1 MQVHLTSLIVG
12 LAITMILWWVIT
24 RSRPLWRELR
34 STLGERRLSPKETRL
49 TDEERDLRRSLLRR
63 AQGMHL
69 ASPLFALD
77 EILEEPL
84 LVAPPARIEPDGPVA
99 PEDVVT
105 MTVPYMPAWPE
116 FAAVYG
122 APTLTLERA
131 LAGGVQVVLIGQ
143 PGIGKTVALA
153 HLATLAA
160 NRSESLGSLRDHVPL
175 LLHVAQLQLPVSERQ
190 DLLARIIEATT
201 AETSLLDVGRAA
213 KFITSSFRN
222 GRVLLLLDGYDELT
236 DQGQRAVAEFL
247 GGLVRAYPHTRIV
260 MTGAPEYL
268 DGLIGLGF
276 VPLSVMPWNR
286 RRQSHFI
293 DRWLEAWSSS
303 ANKGGITLPGHAA
316 IDPLVVAAWLDQ
328 NNENASALE
337 LTLKLWAACAG
348 DGLGPNHSEA
358 IAAHVRRLVPASTPP
373 AALESLAMQV
383 MLTAQPVFD
392 PRKAREWVEEF
403 ELPDEAPD
411 ATLPEG
417 SSRTMAAASPA
428 TGGEPDTQGRKPDP
442 STPGLLGKL
451 AATGLL
457 VSFPGSRMRFVHPV
471 IGSFLAG
478 RGLRV
483 YRAGETLVN
492 QPDWIGKLMTMRYFA
507 ANADAGPLV
516 ASMLHWS
523 RLPMHR
529 PALTAGRW
537 LREAPHDAFWRSR
550 LLAALAEVVQRPG
563 VPLALRGQAVAA
575 LAASGD
581 PSVSALFR
589 ALISSQDAE
598 VAQLAAL
605 GAGVIRDQKAIPLL
619 RGALLS
625 TSVSARRAACLAL
638 SAIGTTPALEA
649 VGEALLMGD
658 DDLRRAAAEA
668 LANEPREG
676 HAMLRDGATMADIP
690 LRRAAAYGLG
700 RIAEPWAEAL
710 LEQMRM
716 EDDQWIVRNAAA
728 ELLEARLR
736 TPDPRAPRT
745 LIPPSECT
753 WLIRFAGTQ
762 GVGISPGAPA
772 TALLIAALKSPHGD
786 ERLGAIDYL
795 KLNPTE
801 GVLKELYAAMFG
813 GDFELREVAFQALWE
828 IGASGY
834 HLPDP
839 AKYGMN

>member
-1 MQVHLTSLIVG
+1 
-12 LAITMILWWVIT
+12 
-24 RSRPLWRELR
+24 
-34 STLGERRLSPKETRL
+34 
-49 TDEERDLRRSLLRR
+49 
-63 AQGMHL
+63 
-69 ASPLFALD
+69 
-77 EILEEPL
+77 
-84 LVAPPARIEPDGPVA
+84 
-99 PEDVVT
+99 
-105 MTVPYMPAWPE
+105 
-116 FAAVYG
+116 
-122 APTLTLERA
+122 
-131 LAGGVQVVLIGQ
+131 
-143 PGIGKTVALA
+143 
-153 HLATLAA
+153 
-160 NRSESLGSLRDHVPL
+160 
-175 LLHVAQLQLPVSERQ
+175 
-190 DLLARIIEATT
+190 
-201 AETSLLDVGRAA
+201 
-213 KFITSSFRN
+213 
-222 GRVLLLLDGYDELT
+222 
-236 DQGQRAVAEFL
+236 
-247 GGLVRAYPHTRIV
+247 
-260 MTGAPEYL
+260 
-268 DGLIGLGF
+268 
-276 VPLSVMPWNR
+276 
-286 RRQSHFI
+286 
-293 DRWLEAWSSS
+293 
-303 ANKGGITLPGHAA
+303 
-316 IDPLVVAAWLDQ
+316 
-328 NNENASALE
+328 
-337 LTLKLWAACAG
+337 
-348 DGLGPNHSEA
+348 
-358 IAAHVRRLVPASTPP
+358 
-373 AALESLAMQV
+373 
-383 MLTAQPVFD
+383 
-392 PRKAREWVEEF
+392 
-403 ELPDEAPD
+403 
-411 ATLPEG
+411 
-417 SSRTMAAASPA
+417 
-428 TGGEPDTQGRKPDP
+428 
-442 STPGLLGKL
+442 
-451 AATGLL
+451 
-457 VSFPGSRMRFVHPV
+457 MRFVHPV
-471 IGSFLAG
+471 FGSYLAG
-478 RGLRV
+478 MGLRV

-537 LREAPHDAFWRSR
+537 LREAPHDASWRNR
-550 LLAALAEVVQRPG
+550 LLAALAEVVQHPG
-563 VPLALRGQAVAA
+563 VPLALRGQAVTA
-575 LAASGD
+575 LASSGD

-589 ALISSQDAE
+589 ALISSQDPD

-605 GAGVIRDQKAIPLL
+605 GAGAIRDTRAVPLL

-676 HAMLRDGATMADIP
+676 HAMLRDAATMPDIP

-700 RIAEPWAEAL
+700 RIPASWAAVL

-728 ELLEARLR
+728 ELLEARGR
-736 TPDPRAPRT
+736 NPDPRAPRT
-745 LIPPSECT
+745 LIPPSECA

-772 TALLIAALKSPHGD
+772 TALLIEALKSPHGD

>member
-1 MQVHLTSLIVG
+1 LDLTRVG
-12 LAITMILWWVIT
+12 
-24 RSRPLWRELR
+24 
-34 STLGERRLSPKETRL
+34 
-49 TDEERDLRRSLLRR
+49 
-63 AQGMHL
+63 
-69 ASPLFALD
+69 
-77 EILEEPL
+77 
-84 LVAPPARIEPDGPVA
+84 
-99 PEDVVT
+99 
-105 MTVPYMPAWPE
+105 
-116 FAAVYG
+116 
-122 APTLTLERA
+122 
-131 LAGGVQVVLIGQ
+131 
-143 PGIGKTVALA
+143 
-153 HLATLAA
+153 
-160 NRSESLGSLRDHVPL
+160 
-175 LLHVAQLQLPVSERQ
+175 
-190 DLLARIIEATT
+190 
-201 AETSLLDVGRAA
+201 
-213 KFITSSFRN
+213 KFIASTFRN
-222 GRVLLLLDGYDELT
+222 GRALLLLDGYDELT
-236 DQGQRAVAEFL
+236 DEGQRAVAAFL
-247 GGLVRAYPHTRIV
+247 GELLRLYPDTRIV

-268 DGLIGLGF
+268 DGLIGMGF

-286 RRQSHFI
+286 SRQSHFI
-293 DRWLEAWSSS
+293 DSWLEAW
-303 ANKGGITLPGHAA
+303 ATFAGRGGFTLPGHAA
-316 IDPLVVAAWLDQ
+316 VEPSVLAAWLDQ

-348 DGLGPNHSEA
+348 DWLGPDSMEA
-358 IAAHVRRLVPASTPP
+358 IAAHIRRLVPASTPA
-373 AALESLAMQV
+373 AALESLAIQV
-383 MLTAQPVFD
+383 MLTAQPLFD

-411 ATLPEG
+411 ATAPG
-417 SSRTMAAASPA
+417 VTSPTRSGASA
-428 TGGEPDTQGRKPDP
+428 VARGEPDTLARKPDAA
-442 STPGLLGKL
+442 TPGLLGKL
-451 AATGLL
+451 AAAGLL
-457 VSFPGSRMRFVHPV
+457 VSFPGGRMRFVHPV
-471 IGSFLAG
+471 IGSYLAG

-483 YRAGETLVN
+483 YRAGETLVS

-537 LREAPHDAFWRSR
+537 LREAPPDASWRSR
-550 LLAALAEVVQRPG
+550 LLAALADVVRHPA

-575 LAASGD
+575 LATSGD
-581 PSVSALFR
+581 PSVNALFR
-589 ALISSQDAE
+589 ALISSQDPD

-605 GAGVIRDQKAIPLL
+605 GAGAIRDTRAVPLL

-638 SAIGTTPALEA
+638 SAIGTTAALEA

-676 HAMLRDGATMADIP
+676 HAMLRDGATMPDIP

-700 RIAEPWAEAL
+700 RIPETWAEAL
-710 LEQMRM
+710 LEKMRM

-728 ELLEARLR
+728 ELLEERGR
-736 TPDPRAPRT
+736 RPHPRSPRT
-745 LIPPSECT
+745 LIPPSECA
-753 WLIRFAGTQ
+753 WLIRFAGTK
-762 GVGISPGAPA
+762 GVGVSPSAPA
-772 TALLIAALKSPHGD
+772 TALLIEALRSPHGD

-801 GVLKELYAAMFG
+801 GILKELYAAMFG
-813 GDFELREVAFQALWE
+813 GDLELREVAFQALWE

>member
-1 MQVHLTSLIVG
+1 MQIDVTSLFVG
-12 LAITMILWWVIT
+12 LAVATILWWVIT

-34 STLGERRLSPKETRL
+34 GPFSERRLSGQEIRIS
-49 TDEERDLRRSLLRR
+49 DEERDLRRSVLRR

-69 ASPLFALD
+69 AAPLFALD

-99 PEDVVT
+99 PEDAVT

-122 APTLTLERA
+122 APTLTLEQA
-131 LAGGVQVVLIGQ
+131 LAGGVQVVIIGQ
-143 PGIGKTVALA
+143 PGIGKTVALG

-160 NRSESLGSLRDHVPL
+160 NRSESLGALRDHVPF
-175 LLHVAQLQLPVSERQ
+175 LLHVAQLQLPVSERR
-190 DLLARIIEATT
+190 DLLARIIDTT
-201 AETSLLDVGRAA
+201 TQDISVLDSRRVA
-213 KFITSSFRN
+213 KFVTSSFRN
-222 GRVLLLLDGYDELT
+222 GRALLLLDGYDELT

-247 GGLVRAYPHTRIV
+247 GELVRAYPHTRIV

-268 DGLIGLGF
+268 DGLIGMGF

-286 RRQSHFI
+286 RRQSRFI
-293 DRWLEAWSSS
+293 DRWLEAWSS
-303 ANKGGITLPGHAA
+303 AAGKQGFTLPGHTAV
-316 IDPLVVAAWLDQ
+316 DPLVLAAWLDQ
-328 NNENASALE
+328 NNVSASALE

-348 DGLGPNHSEA
+348 DWLGPNSMEA
-358 IAAHVRRLVPASTPP
+358 IAAHVRRLVPASTPA
-373 AALESLAMQV
+373 AALESLAIQV
-383 MLTAQPVFD
+383 VLTAQPVFD

-411 ATLPEG
+411 PTTPRVLSTPK
-417 SSRTMAAASPA
+417 
-428 TGGEPDTQGRKPDP
+428 GGAHAVAGTEPDTHGRKRDP
-442 STPGLLGKL
+442 ATPGLLGKL
-451 AATGLL
+451 AAAGLL

-471 IGSFLAG
+471 FGSYLAG

-492 QPDWIGKLMTMRYFA
+492 QPDWIGKLLTMRYFA

-537 LREAPHDAFWRSR
+537 LREAPHDASWRSR
-550 LLAALAEVVQRPG
+550 LLAALAEVVQHPG

-575 LAASGD
+575 LATSGD

-589 ALISSQDAE
+589 ALISSQDPD

-605 GAGVIRDQKAIPLL
+605 GAGAIRDPRAVPLL

-625 TSVSARRAACLAL
+625 TGVSARRAACLAL

-676 HAMLRDGATMADIP
+676 HAMLRDGATMPDIP

-700 RIAEPWAEAL
+700 RIPESWAEAL
-710 LEQMRM
+710 LEKMRI

-728 ELLEARLR
+728 ELLEARVR

-745 LIPPSECT
+745 LIPPSECA

-772 TALLIAALKSPHGD
+772 TALLIEALKSPHGD

-795 KLNPTE
+795 KLDPTE

-828 IGASGY
+828 IGASGH